1 MQTSTKLFRFTFLL
15 LLAVATISVACSS
28 ETESESGSMNS
39 GSAIVPAVEAVQA
52 EVGRLPN
59 EERLTGLVRA
69 RNQVEIFPEIS
80 APVQEVFV
88 QNGVFVKKGTVLVKL
103 KEQQLRELYNQ
114 AKAGADVANARSRQA
129 EAAYKQIQA
138 QFKRVRTL
146 ADKGLSSDLDL
157 ETAQADLASAQANFE
172 LAQAQVTQA
181 NAVVDQR
188 NLQLEQT
195 EIIAPV
201 SGLVGLR
208 NAEVGMQVNPNM
220 RLFVLGDPS
229 KTIIEVTLNEAM
241 LDYIEVDQAV
251 RILSDRSDEF
261 YLTAELSRISP
272 FLDPISHSTTAEI
285 DITNSASMLMP
296 GMFVQVDVLYGDS
309 DQATI
314 VPISALFNHPIT
326 GEQGVY
332 IANNLGLETEP
343 VTQIDTE
350 DLPPLSPPTAVTFK
364 SVEVLAKGRM
374 KAGVS
379 NLKPGDWVITVGQD
393 RLTGGINQ
401 AKVRAVSWSRVLTMQ
416 ELQQEDVLEEFIE
429 GQKEQI
435 RKANNDESSAQ
446 TKSAKVIGEASG
458 ENP

>member
-1 MQTSTKLFRFTFLL
+1 MQTKFYFHLSIITIAL
-15 LLAVATISVACSS
+15 VAFANACSS
-28 ETESESGSMNS
+28 NSSEKAGAIASEGNT
-39 GSAIVPAVEAVQA
+39 IVPAVEAVQA

-69 RNQVEIFPEIS
+69 KNQVEIFPEIA
-80 APVQEVFV
+80 APVEKVYVQDGTFV
-88 QNGVFVKKGTVLVKL
+88 EEGTLLIKL
-103 KEQQLRELYNQ
+103 KEQQLRELFNQ
-114 AKAGADVANARSRQA
+114 AKAGADVASARARQA
-129 EAAYKQIQA
+129 EATYKQIST
-138 QFKRVRTL
+138 QFNRVKSL

-157 ETAQADLASAQANFE
+157 ETAEADLASAKANFE
-172 LAQAQVTQA
+172 LAQAQVKQA
-181 NAVVDQR
+181 DAVVDQR
-188 NLQLEQT
+188 KLQLEQT
-195 EIIAPV
+195 EILAPV
-201 SGLVGLR
+201 SGLIGLR

-241 LDYIEVDQAV
+241 LDYIKINQRV
-251 RILSDRSDEF
+251 RIVSDRSDEF
-261 YLTAELSRISP
+261 FLTAELNRISP

-285 DITNSASMLMP
+285 DMSNASDMLMP

-309 DQATI
+309 DQATLI
-314 VPISALFNHPIT
+314 PISALFNHPIT

-332 IANNLGLETEP
+332 VANNLGLETKAIEQ
-343 VTQIDTE
+343 VDTSN
-350 DLPPLSPPTAVTFK
+350 LPPLSEPTSVEFK

-393 RLTGGINQ
+393 RLTGGVNQ

-435 RKANNDESSAQ
+435 RKSKEASTKQ
-446 TKSAKVIGEASG
+446 TKQAKVLGEASS
-458 ENP
+458 EKP

>member
-1 MQTSTKLFRFTFLL
+1 MQTESFFKFSIITLFVL
-15 LLAVATISVACSS
+15 ATISACSS
-28 ETESESGSMNS
+28 SSDNQAGGSGTS
-39 GSAIVPAVEAVQA
+39 GNAIVPAVEAVQA
-52 EVGRLPN
+52 EIGRLPN

-80 APVQEVFV
+80 APIEKVFV
-88 QNGVFVKKGTVLVKL
+88 QNGSFVKEGTVLVKL

-114 AKAGADVANARSRQA
+114 AVAGADVANARARQA
-129 EAAYKQIQA
+129 EAAYSQIKN
-138 QFKRVRTL
+138 QFTRVKTL
-146 ADKGLSSDLDL
+146 SDKGLNSDLDL
-157 ETAQADLASAQANFE
+157 EIAQADLASAKANFE
-172 LAQAQVTQA
+172 LAQAQVNQA
-181 NAVVDQR
+181 LAVVDQR
-188 NLQLEQT
+188 KLQLEQT

-229 KTIIEVTLNEAM
+229 RTIVEVTLNEAM
-241 LDYIEVDQAV
+241 LDYIETSQTV
-251 RILSDRSDEF
+251 RIVSDRSEEF
-261 YLTAELSRISP
+261 YLSAQISRISP

-285 DITNSASMLMP
+285 DLSNASDMLMP

-309 DQATI
+309 DQATL

-332 IANNLGLETEP
+332 VAKNLGLETKPAEQ
-343 VTQIDTE
+343 VNAN
-350 DLPPLSPPTAVTFK
+350 DLPPLSEPTAVEFK
-364 SVEVLAKGRM
+364 SVEILAKGRM

-393 RLTGGINQ
+393 RLTGGVNE
-401 AKVRAVSWSRVLTMQ
+401 AKVRAVTWSRVITMQ

-435 RKANNDESSAQ
+435 RKANAESSKQ
-446 TKSAKVIGEASG
+446 TKTAKVIGEATG
-458 ENP
+458 EKP